1 MSLGVGGMSIGGVP
15 VGSALVLTLALVLAT
30 VVHRPLLGRLGG
42 GTLQHLVRLP
52 GNLLHELAHAVAMIL
67 TGYTVA
73 DLRVSLT
80 DPEGRGHV
88 RPGPAWIGLA
98 RPWLTN
104 LVSPIAPVFAA
115 VAALAALHF
124 ACGVPALPAAS
135 GGLLPILRAV
145 DPTRWELWLA
155 LALGYSITAEMAPSG
170 IDLAAWWRPAAVA
183 AVLLAGAAYGLESL
197 SPGALVGVLATAD
210 GAVRGPLGRTLAMA
224 VWSGVTM
231 APVAWGVGRMRR

>member
-1 MSLGVGGMSIGGVP
+1 MSLAGVSVGGVP

-104 LVSPIAPVFAA
+104 LVSPVAPVFAA
-115 VAALAALHF
+115 VAALAALHL
-124 ACGVPALPAAS
+124 ACGVPALPAATS
-135 GGLLPILRAV
+135 GLLPILRAV

-183 AVLLAGAAYGLESL
+183 AVLIAGAAYGLEVL
-197 SPGALVGVLATAD
+197 SPGSLVGVLATAD
-210 GAVRGPLGRTLAMA
+210 VAMRGVIGRALAMV
-224 VWSGVTM
+224 VWGGLTM
-231 APVAWGVGRMRR
+231 APVIWIVGRVRAL